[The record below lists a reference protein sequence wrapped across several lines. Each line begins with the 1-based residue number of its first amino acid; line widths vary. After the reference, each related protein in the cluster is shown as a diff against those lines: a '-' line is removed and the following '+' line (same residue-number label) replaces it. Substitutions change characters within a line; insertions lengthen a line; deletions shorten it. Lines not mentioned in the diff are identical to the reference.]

1 MYIDSTFYGLVPDGD
16 QFMARQLREALEPLF
31 YKHRVDVT
39 WHGHHHRWAGG
50 C

>member
-16 QFMARQLREALEPLF
+16 QVVAKQLRDSLEELL
-31 YKHRVDVT
+31 YRYQV
-39 WHGHHHRWAGG
+39 GLA